1 MKNNFISK
9 VFSWLFIG
17 LLIAFGT
24 GYFITTNDAAI
35 DFMLVGSGYYLAIIV
50 ELISGFGL
58 SIFISKMSDTVAKI
72 LYLLYSAVTGVT
84 MAALFLIFETSSIIW
99 VLLATALIFGIF
111 SLVGSKLKINLSGWG
126 TFLLITLISIIVL
139 EIINIFVMN
148 QALDFTICV
157 VGIVIFVG
165 YIIFDINRIIQ
176 MRDMNLEDK
185 YAIFAAFQL
194 YLDIINIIVYLLRLF
209 GRRND

>member
-17 LLIAFGT
+17 LLISFGT
-24 GYFITTNDAAI
+24 GYFISTNDAAI
-35 DFMLVGSGYYLAIIV
+35 EFMLVGSGYYLTIIA
-50 ELISGFGL
+50 ELAAGLGL
-58 SIFISKMSDTVAKI
+58 SIFIHKISNTLAKVF
-72 LYLLYSAVTGVT
+72 YLLYSALTGT
-84 MAALFLIFETSSIIW
+84 TIAALMLIFEASSIIW

-111 SLVGSKLKINLSGWG
+111 SIVGSKLKINLSGWG

-139 EIINIFVMN
+139 EIINIFAMN

-157 VGIVIFVG
+157 VGVVIFVG
-165 YIIFDINRIIQ
+165 YIIFDINRIIK
-176 MRDMNLEDK
+176 MKDMNLEDK

-194 YLDIINIIVYLLRLF
+194 YLDIINIIIYLLRLF
-209 GRRND
+209 GKRND

>member
-1 MKNNFISK
+1 
-9 VFSWLFIG
+9 
-17 LLIAFGT
+17 
-24 GYFITTNDAAI
+24 
-35 DFMLVGSGYYLAIIV
+35 
-50 ELISGFGL
+50 
-58 SIFISKMSDTVAKI
+58 
-72 LYLLYSAVTGVT
+72 
-84 MAALFLIFETSSIIW
+84 
-99 VLLATALIFGIF
+99 
-111 SLVGSKLKINLSGWG
+111 
-126 TFLLITLISIIVL
+126 
-139 EIINIFVMN
+139 MN

>member
-126 TFLLITLISIIVL
+126 TFL
-139 EIINIFVMN
+139 
-148 QALDFTICV
+148 
-157 VGIVIFVG
+157 
-165 YIIFDINRIIQ
+165 
-176 MRDMNLEDK
+176 
-185 YAIFAAFQL
+185 
-194 YLDIINIIVYLLRLF
+194 
-209 GRRND
+209 